1 MYLPLTGYNK
11 DDKRG
16 TKMKVGAVTSQVVAP
31 TRPGQ
36 GVQSQNQEV
45 NNQQGSQQPAPQ
57 EQGSVTSD
65 KLSSHNSKSGMS
77 TEDFLQLHNSSAQ
90 DMAESIKDVMA
101 LKVMEKALEVIDKIV
116 SDWLMEVGDLVQ
128 DKTMPGSQ
136 GIIVEVKSS
145 RNVKSKTTY
154 ITYLV
159 HWFDT
164 EFKSTHGPNQLA
176 LIS

>member
-1 MYLPLTGYNK
+1 
-11 DDKRG
+11 
-16 TKMKVGAVTSQVVAP
+16 MKVGAVASQVVAP

-45 NNQQGSQQPAPQ
+45 NNQQGNQQPAPQ
-57 EQGSVTSD
+57 EQAPVTSEKFD
-65 KLSSHNSKSGMS
+65 SHNSKSGMS
-77 TEDFLQLHNSSAQ
+77 TEDFLQLHNSSAE
-90 DMAESIKDVMA
+90 DMLDAVKDVMA
-101 LKVMEKALEVIDKIV
+101 LKVMEKTLEVIDKIV
-116 SDWLMEVGDLVQ
+116 SDWLMEVGDLVE
-128 DKTMPGSQ
+128 DKTMPGSR
-136 GIIVEVKSS
+136 GIIVELKSS
-145 RNVKSKTTY
+145 RNVKSKNTY